1 MFKIRIAPNILAL
14 VLTIFV
20 ISSLKSQINSTS
32 FASKVDFSVGL
43 NTSAGLGVVADLN
56 NDNKPEVL
64 VAYNSNSTTGQIAIF
79 PNNASPGNINSS
91 SFGPV
96 ITLPAISNVL
106 QLDAVDLDGDGK
118 ADIVASPYTGTNT
131 ATNFSI
137 YRNTSVG
144 TSISFSIPMH
154 IALISCMS
162 PIKLKDMD
170 GDGKA
175 DLVAGFWYLGQV
187 RVYRNTS
194 TLGNI
199 SFDISGATIINVGNQ
214 PISLL
219 CNDFSGDG
227 ITDIAICN
235 FSSNS
240 IMVFKNTSSLGTFNF
255 TSPVVTILTGSL
267 PSRIVAADMDN
278 DMKMDILVSN
288 YNSGNIGI
296 YKNTSSLNNL
306 SFSTATTFSSLTNPL
321 QAGCADFDADGK
333 QDVVVS
339 YESLSTISVWRNF
352 GLNSTI
358 NANTIGNRKGFTS
371 GGTIVESYVADIDG
385 DNKTD
390 IVTVNRSNGTIS
402 VFKNQTKPSNGL
414 IAHYPFNGNAGD
426 SSGFENHGTVFGA
439 ALANDRK
446 GKSNSAFYFNGASRV
461 NIPVNVSLT
470 PSNRITIAVWV
481 RSEPKSSGWNTLL
494 TYRNSNSGPPYNS
507 YAISTIPLAPY
518 SNKWAFFLSS
528 NQNSLDNE
536 VMSKN
541 AKTDFVWTHIATTY
555 DGTAMRIYVN
565 GVLDSSN
572 TINLGNFVY
581 NNISFTIGDYPSVP
595 NHGFTGT
602 LDDLRV
608 YDRSLNLTEIEQL
621 AEVEKT
627 YYTKPAGSINLLS
640 TWGTNPDGSGSS
652 PLNFSSNNITYNI
665 VNDNTTL
672 SGNFKVNGVNSTL
685 VFGDG
690 IDPYNFI
697 LAGNDTLSADS
708 IYINSNI
715 TMTVNGTLQTTKMSA
730 GSASTVQYIRSSS
743 QSLAG
748 GQYENLVI
756 SSSLKTLTGNTTIRG
771 TLAML
776 NSINCNGYNLT
787 LGTSVSN
794 RGTLNRTTGT
804 IIGRFIRWFANT
816 TNTGATGLF
825 PIGNSS
831 KYTPMQM
838 EFTTAPSAGGTI
850 SCEFI
855 PTNPGNVGLP
865 QFDFSNGLVLI
876 DKTAIDGFWRVV
888 ASGVTGGA
896 YTGTVTANNFT
907 GINSF
912 ANLRMVRRSTA
923 GSWTL
928 QGTANNTTGSNSA
941 AIVSRTGLTA
951 ITGEYGIG
959 GDVSQ
964 NPLPVKLT
972 QFSADLLSDK
982 QVLLKWQTVQEINAN
997 KFIVKR
1003 STDKQ
1008 NWTLVGEVKA
1018 NNNSNRTI
1026 NYELLDETIK
1036 NGSGVVYYQ
1045 LVQVDLNGDEYVSP
1059 IASLNLSKEMF
1070 SIIKVYPNPAA
1081 DKINIEGAAFPINI
1095 YDVMGKLVMKV
1106 TNEGDLDISH
1116 LEKGVYL
1123 ISDKNSSTKL
1133 IKQ

>member
-32 FASKVDFSVGL
+32 FASKVDFSVGA
-43 NTSAGLGVVADLN
+43 NSAVGLGTIADLN

-64 VAYNSNSTTGQIAIF
+64 VAYNSNTTNGQIAIF
-79 PNNASPGNINSS
+79 NNTSVQGSINTS
-91 SFGPV
+91 SFAPV
-96 ITLPAISNVL
+96 ITLPALSGVQ
-106 QLDAVDLDGDGK
+106 QLDVSDLDGDGK
-118 ADIVASPYTGTNT
+118 ADIVSTSPAPTNITAS
-131 ATNFSI
+131 FSI
-137 YRNTSVG
+137 YKNTSSGTNITFSAPVNVG
-144 TSISFSIPMH
+144 LTTSMT
-154 IALISCMS
+154 A
-162 PIKLKDMD
+162 IKLRDID

-175 DLVAGFWYLGQV
+175 DIIGTMWFIQKL

-199 SFDISGATIINVGNQ
+199 SFDLVNFTELNVGAE
-214 PISLL
+214 PISLA
-219 CNDFSGDG
+219 CADFNGDG
-227 ITDIAICN
+227 KTDVAVCN
-235 FSSNS
+235 HSSNS
-240 IMVFKNTSSLGTFNF
+240 IMVFRSNSSSGVVSF
-255 TSPVVTILTGSL
+255 TSPILTLTTGSM
-267 PSRIVAADMDN
+267 PIRITAADMDN
-278 DMKMDILVSN
+278 DGKVDLLVSA
-288 YNSGNIGI
+288 YIAGNVGI
-296 YKNTSSLNNL
+296 FKNTSTLNN
-306 SFSTATTFSSLTNPL
+306 TTFATVTTFASLSNPL
-321 QAGCADFDADGK
+321 QLGCADFDADGR
-333 QDVVVS
+333 QDVVVGYNATS
-339 YESLSTISVWRNF
+339 AVSVWRNF
-352 GLNSTI
+352 GANNIVNSKTL
-358 NANTIGNRKGFTS
+358 GNRNEFTTA
-371 GGTIVESYVADIDG
+371 GTTAESYVEDIDA
-385 DNKTD
+385 DNKPD
-390 IVTVNRSNGTIS
+390 IIIINRSNGIVS
-402 VFKNQTKPSNGL
+402 IFKNQTKPSNGL

-439 ALANDRK
+439 TLANDRK
-446 GKSNSAFYFNGASRV
+446 GNSNSAFYFNGASRV

-507 YAISTIPLAPY
+507 YAILTIPLAPY

-565 GVLDSSN
+565 GILDSSN

-608 YDRSLNLTEIEQL
+608 YDRSLNLIEIEQL

-715 TMTVNGTLQTTKMSA
+715 TMTVNGTLQTTKISA
-730 GSASTVQYIRSSS
+730 GSASTVQYIRSSN

-794 RGTLNRTTGT
+794 RGSLNRTTGT

-912 ANLRMVRRSTA
+912 ANLRMVRRSTG

-1036 NGSGVVYYQ
+1036 NGSGVIYYQ
-1045 LVQVDLNGDEYVSP
+1045 LVQADLNGDEYVSP
-1059 IASLNLSKEMF
+1059 IVSLNLSKEMF

-1106 TNEGDLDISH
+1106 ANEGDLDISH